1 MQKILNERIEKI
13 AKELKSIAIELMKS
27 RPTLTFESAVS
38 VVDVELQDVLSRIIE
53 EESSH
58 NLPPLKNEHRLSPSG
73 RLSAK

>member
-13 AKELKSIAIELMKS
+13 AEELKFIAMELMKS

-53 EESSH
+53 NYRMYFQE
-58 NLPPLKNEHRLSPSG
+58 
-73 RLSAK
+73 

>member
-58 NLPPLKNEHRLSPSG
+58 NLPPLKE
-73 RLSAK
+73 